1 MKIEF
6 DLHENEAFWNTVLGL
21 VIVALV
27 IGLGWIGSGVTEAA
41 SPRALSWTD
50 WQMLKARE
58 LYQTEIVVLRED
70 ASQLAMLLDSPSDR
84 ISAHAQTITI
94 LRHTQSV
101 QSDTLYAASAA
112 LADAANKTYNWIS
125 GIETRDN
132 ATLSLA
138 LAVELLR

>member
-1 MKIEF
+1 
-6 DLHENEAFWNTVLGL
+6 
-21 VIVALV
+21 
-27 IGLGWIGSGVTEAA
+27 
-41 SPRALSWTD
+41 
-50 WQMLKARE
+50 MLKARE
-58 LYQTEIVVLRED
+58 LYQSEIVVLRED
-70 ASQLAMLLDSPSDR
+70 ASQLAMLLDAPSDR